1 MQQLAEIANRS
12 DGQLIVLGILH
23 QSFPPTLKNLIK
35 HSAKKWQKIQ
45 GRFLDIPVNITVGE
59 QLALIALCL
68 DNKMESWL
76 DHDPFDSARDFVNNL
91 KKQEK
96 WIKEETLIGMYPLNI
111 VASILMANISKK
123 TFSQN
128 QRTLLVS

>member
-23 QSFPPTLKNLIK
+23 QSFSAYTEKFDKTLREE
-35 HSAKKWQKIQ
+35 WQKIQ

-76 DHDPFDSARDFVNNL
+76 DHDPFDSARDFINNI

-123 TFSQN
+123 TFHV
-128 QRTLLVS
+128 RE

>member
-23 QSFPPTLKNLIK
+23 QSFSAYTEKFDKTLREE
-35 HSAKKWQKIQ
+35 WQKIQ

-68 DNKMESWL
+68 DNKMEKL
-76 DHDPFDSARDFVNNL
+76 AR
-91 KKQEK
+91 
-96 WIKEETLIGMYPLNI
+96 
-111 VASILMANISKK
+111 S
-123 TFSQN
+123 
-128 QRTLLVS
+128 